1 MKLHAACP
9 MALVAGGR
17 HHRRLVLLPV
27 MQMFL
32 RRKPLTIWVQVLSRQ
47 WSEVLR
53 PRLREP
59 RLQASTTAGAESPQL
74 LVALVALGLVLVLE
88 VLARVA
94 L

>member
-1 MKLHAACP
+1 
-9 MALVAGGR
+9 MA
-17 HHRRLVLLPV
+17 
-27 MQMFL
+27 MFL
-32 RRKPLTIWVQVLSRQ
+32 RQKPLTIWVQVLSRQ

-59 RLQASTTAGAESPQL
+59 RLQASTTAGAEPPQL

>member
-1 MKLHAACP
+1 MP
-9 MALVAGGR
+9 
-17 HHRRLVLLPV
+17 
-27 MQMFL
+27 MFL
-32 RRKPLTIWVQVLSRQ
+32 RQKPLTIWVQVLSRQ

-53 PRLREP
+53 PRLREG
-59 RLQASTTAGAESPQL
+59 RLHASTTAGAESPQL